1 MHSDLLAEVYQKYHK
16 EIYRYLYTLCG
27 DSALAE
33 DLLQEVFL
41 KAILSLS
48 DSHTN
53 IRAWLYLVA
62 RNLFLNNVK
71 KGKRI
76 VYEEISEEFADGHS
90 GPEEKAMEDMKN
102 QELYRAIMQL
112 DTGLREVIA
121 LRYFSELSQKE
132 IASLLHIS
140 PENVRVKVYRAK
152 KEIKNYME
160 GKGYDL

>member
-16 EIYRYLYTLCG
+16 EIYRYLYALCG

-76 VYEEISEEFADGHS
+76 VYEEISEEFADVHP

>member
-76 VYEEISEEFADGHS
+76 VYEEISEEFADGHL

-140 PENVRVKVYRAK
+140 PENVRIKVYRAK